1 MSSTLFEATRRTRS
15 RAGHLVCLH
24 EVGIEEQDEA
34 SPFGLQSFPRCIPL
48 VFLDAPPALS
58 RVPSPL
64 LHHLGRP
71 LHRHTALQQV
81 DTHDERRPT
90 PVPQL
95 HATLEAFQRPG
106 NDPDAISGP
115 DPRHRTRPVT
125 RADQAADRFHLLVR
139 NRVQRI
145 PALADDPDDTVGA
158 GDPDVP
164 FAREREAEEDVAR
177 EERPREDFA
186 PIAPPAGD
194 PHARQE
200 DLEAPALETLLHLGL
215 ALVPRPHG
223 VPALARSGSG
233 RSELWRDAAGAH
245 GMTSAS
251 PGGLGGGSALA
262 TFSIPIDSRR
272 ASTSVTPS

>member
-1 MSSTLFEATRRTRS
+1 MITGGREAVLAGGRRRAPGAGRS
-15 RAGHLVCLH
+15 FAPRLTKLPSMRIRCVSRRAPGSF
-24 EVGIEEQDEA
+24 
-34 SPFGLQSFPRCIPL
+34 SP
-48 VFLDAPPALS
+48 APS
-58 RVPSPL
+58 HL
-64 LHHLGRP
+64 LHHLRRH

-81 DTHDERRPT
+81 DTHDECRPT
-90 PVPQL
+90 PVPEL
-95 HATLEAFQRPG
+95 DATLEALQRPG
-106 NDPDAISGP
+106 NDPDAIAGP
-115 DPRHRTRPVT
+115 DPRHRARSVT

-139 NRVQRI
+139 NRVQHI
-145 PALADDPDDTVGA
+145 PALADDPHDAVGA

-194 PHARQE
+194 PDARQE

-215 ALVPRPHG
+215 ALASRPHG
-223 VPALARSGSG
+223 VPALTCSGSG
-233 RSELWRDAAGAH
+233 RSELWRGIGAH
-245 GMTSAS
+245 GTTSAS
-251 PGGLGGGSALA
+251 PEARGGGSALA